1 MQTIQWGRLQA
12 INKAFTTLN
21 NCCKF
26 QKTVL
31 NSYFIRFFHDFILA
45 GAGAD
50 NSNGI
55 NFEHHGKLLSLILF
69 SVSFRRTALN
79 SDFT

>member
-1 MQTIQWGRLQA
+1 M
-12 INKAFTTLN
+12 
-21 NCCKF
+21 
-26 QKTVL
+26 L

-55 NFEHHGKLLSLILF
+55 NFEHHRKLLSLISL
-69 SVSFRRTALN
+69 SLSFRRTALN
-79 SDFT
+79 SDFTYIFFMIFIHLYSLWARADNLG